1 MVFCDCRC
9 CKLLMHYYSFDFRL
23 TGGWAIHQIFINIYM
38 YIGPANS
45 EDRGARSF
53 ILMRT
58 HPLHLQML
66 LVRLEHRF
74 FNSGALCCLHC
85 GIISAPPQP
94 LFPFFPIPA
103 VFISLFFAFF
113 SVLGASVSG
122 VATDKETLRSCY
134 HFCIVR

>member
-1 MVFCDCRC
+1 VMAFFDCCC

-38 YIGPANS
+38 YIGPVNS
-45 EDRGARSF
+45 EDRDARSF

-94 LFPFFPIPA
+94 LFPFFPHFSCIYFV
-103 VFISLFFAFF
+103 VFRFFFGF
-113 SVLGASVSG
+113 GSIRQ
-122 VATDKETLRSCY
+122 RSCN
-134 HFCIVR
+134 